1 MKIIKA
7 GQDEVVA
14 RLPRGAKINAEPRQ
28 AAPQQI
34 DRKIMQGWEPGEGEG
49 SLPPRPG
56 DVFEGLCAC
65 PDALGAASRLQGCR
79 RCSPPT
85 CGRGSWRPPSATSP
99 AARPGSWCAAGATAA
114 ASASPPSPAATA
126 PRPTSRRWRAAW
138 PSSSEPG
145 RATTASLRSQVRL
158 GRPHQAS
165 PSLPPLL
172 WEQPRLGGG
181 APGQDPE
188 WLSHREDLRARVEG
202 YCLQP
207 YLHCLLSWV
216 C

>member
-14 RLPRGAKINAEPRQ
+14 RLPKGAEIDAEPRQ
-28 AAPQQI
+28 AAPQQV
-34 DRKIMQGWEPGEGEG
+34 DMKITGGWEPGEGEG
-49 SLPPRPG
+49 SLPSHLG
-56 DVFEGLCAC
+56 DVFKGLCAC

-85 CGRGSWRPPSATSP
+85 CGSGSWRPPSATSP
-99 AARPGSWCAAGATAA
+99 AAQPGSWCAAGATAT

-145 RATTASLRSQVRL
+145 RATTASSRSQVRL
-158 GRPHQAS
+158 GRHHPPCHPSSGSS
-165 PSLPPLL
+165 PGWVVRLQGRIQGGHLSLKT
-172 WEQPRLGGG
+172 
-181 APGQDPE
+181 
-188 WLSHREDLRARVEG
+188 
-202 YCLQP
+202 
-207 YLHCLLSWV
+207 
-216 C
+216 